1 MAHRVVMISERPP
14 ATDGRPLTR
23 VLIADDSAA
32 MRGLLV
38 WYLPATLGLEVV
50 AEASDGIEVLAAVGR
65 TRPDLLLMDVRMPN
79 MDGLEAT
86 RQLRARGESLPILL
100 LTGHAEAV
108 PEGMVAEVGANQ
120 LIDKSSLGDRLAPAI
135 EALVQGGGRVRQC
148 D

>member
-1 MAHRVVMISERPP
+1 M
-14 ATDGRPLTR
+14 ATDLLRETTRPATR

-50 AEASDGIEVLAAVGR
+50 AEACDGLEVLAAVGR

-79 MDGLEAT
+79 MDGLEAI

-100 LTGHAEAV
+100 LTGHADAV
-108 PEGMVAEVGANQ
+108 PAGMVAEVGANQ
-120 LIDKSSLGDRLAPAI
+120 LLDKSKLGDRLAPAI
-135 EALVQGGGRVRQC
+135 EALVQGESRLRVC

>member
-1 MAHRVVMISERPP
+1 MPIERPP
-14 ATDGRPLTR
+14 ESSHRPATR

-50 AEASDGIEVLAAVGR
+50 AEACDGLEVLAAVGR

-108 PEGMVAEVGANQ
+108 PPGIVAEVGANE
-120 LIDKSSLGDRLAPAI
+120 LLDKAKLGDRLASAI
-135 EALVQGGGRVRQC
+135 EGLVYGGRPHKLC